1 MNRIYTTF
9 LDRIR
14 VQRSRKAILPTK
26 GIAIDQPA
34 IRETF
39 QKTGLETP
47 QEKHIV
53 GHALKAMLNA
63 EVRAQLEIKWRMRRR
78 VHYSN
83 KPPPK
88 LITGRRTD
96 SRNWVLLNCIVGVN
110 RIAINRGDV
119 IWNGNFDAL
128 HDVKIARTFM
138 VRYIVLTASS
148 SGALRNVHH

>member
-1 MNRIYTTF
+1 M
-9 LDRIR
+9 
-14 VQRSRKAILPTK
+14 
-26 GIAIDQPA
+26 
-34 IRETF
+34 
-39 QKTGLETP
+39 
-47 QEKHIV
+47 
-53 GHALKAMLNA
+53 
-63 EVRAQLEIKWRMRRR
+63 
-78 VHYSN
+78 
-83 KPPPK
+83 
-88 LITGRRTD
+88 TGRRTD